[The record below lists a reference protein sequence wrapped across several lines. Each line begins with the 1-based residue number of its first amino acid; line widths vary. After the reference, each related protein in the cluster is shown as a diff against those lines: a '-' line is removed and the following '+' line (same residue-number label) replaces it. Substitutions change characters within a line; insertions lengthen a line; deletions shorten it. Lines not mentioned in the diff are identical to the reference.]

1 MGALK
6 LVGFVDDR
14 AESDNPCWQFYVQE
28 LDQPQKAKGPKAE
41 TNGTQNWQASINTN
55 SAEPVPFDDDL
66 TEAFGA

>member
-1 MGALK
+1 LGALK

-41 TNGTQNWQASINTN
+41 TNGTQNLADSNVCGWLKLNLQRR
-55 SAEPVPFDDDL
+55 L
-66 TEAFGA
+66 G